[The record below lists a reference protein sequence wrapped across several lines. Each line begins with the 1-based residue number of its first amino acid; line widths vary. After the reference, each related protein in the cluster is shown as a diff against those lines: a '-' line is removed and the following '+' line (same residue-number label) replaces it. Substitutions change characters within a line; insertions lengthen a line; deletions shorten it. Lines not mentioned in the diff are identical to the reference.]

1 MWLKLSL
8 LDLSGS
14 DPDTLGLCGLEFP
27 VLGCSNRAWF
37 LWTASECTF
46 HALSCDCMPAFG
58 RRARDAKALSGL
70 LVQQAFHRVRLRG
83 TISSFLRC
91 EMAFTFFSCSHVCV
105 CTALSSGLVQH
116 ASCSASVSLYQLLRS
131 FWGVQ
136 CNPLNLFSCT
146 QLLSK
151 MMKYVFMQLISS
163 SATSS
168 KVIQGCLKQ
177 NYGPF
182 SCSNTCSMELNFL
195 LHLFNFILEGAAAVP
210 FFILFDGSLC
220 SRPLAKRGG
229 KAEGVV
235 FNHPCCLFRRELS
248 GSSAAAAIP
257 PGEFRPV

>member
-1 MWLKLSL
+1 MCLKLSL

-105 CTALSSGLVQH
+105 CVHSSVLRAGTTRV
-116 ASCSASVSLYQLLRS
+116 LLCFS
-131 FWGVQ
+131 F
-136 CNPLNLFSCT
+136 PLPVAPE
-146 QLLSK
+146 LLGRA
-151 MMKYVFMQLISS
+151 MQSS
-163 SATSS
+163 
-168 KVIQGCLKQ
+168 
-177 NYGPF
+177 
-182 SCSNTCSMELNFL
+182 
-195 LHLFNFILEGAAAVP
+195 
-210 FFILFDGSLC
+210 
-220 SRPLAKRGG
+220 
-229 KAEGVV
+229 
-235 FNHPCCLFRRELS
+235 
-248 GSSAAAAIP
+248 
-257 PGEFRPV
+257 

>member
-1 MWLKLSL
+1 MCLKLSL

-105 CTALSSGLVQH
+105 CAQLCPQGWYNTRLALLQFPST
-116 ASCSASVSLYQLLRS
+116 SCSGAFGACNAILLICSPAHS
-131 FWGVQ
+131 F
-136 CNPLNLFSCT
+136 F
-146 QLLSK
+146 
-151 MMKYVFMQLISS
+151 
-163 SATSS
+163 
-168 KVIQGCLKQ
+168 LK
-177 NYGPF
+177 
-182 SCSNTCSMELNFL
+182 
-195 LHLFNFILEGAAAVP
+195 
-210 FFILFDGSLC
+210 
-220 SRPLAKRGG
+220 
-229 KAEGVV
+229 
-235 FNHPCCLFRRELS
+235 
-248 GSSAAAAIP
+248 
-257 PGEFRPV
+257 